1 VQNGHLKLKVAKLD
15 QEVRVGGYLQGREEA
30 KVQRKMRVLQGKREE
45 VGKMRGQERYLEE
58 PKQFV
63 EQMTQELVEEK
74 TQALEKY

>member
-1 VQNGHLKLKVAKLD
+1 MQNGHLKLKVAKLD

-30 KVQRKMRVLQGKREE
+30 KVQRKRRVLQGRREE
-45 VGKMRGQERYLEE
+45 VGKMRGLERYPVE

-74 TQALEKY
+74 T